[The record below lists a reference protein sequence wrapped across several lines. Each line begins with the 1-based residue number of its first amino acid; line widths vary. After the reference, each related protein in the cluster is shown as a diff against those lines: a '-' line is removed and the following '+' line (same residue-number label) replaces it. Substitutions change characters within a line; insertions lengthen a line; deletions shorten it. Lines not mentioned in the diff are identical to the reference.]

1 LLSIIIVVQQI
12 FSPARTLTVFLQ
24 SLSNKDITRK
34 KTQFN
39 MKLAS
44 LYAILSSISSI
55 LYRASLCTAQ
65 ETAAQE
71 PEGGES
77 YRAQR
82 PNVKGF
88 GPDLTGVDPSLIV
101 RPPPGIDY
109 PGCFQDLV
117 TSDRDGNGIV
127 EQKEYLG
134 FIQEY
139 GKRICYESDA
149 LTLEQQ
155 AAFNSLAC
163 LCRSREGNDASCC
176 LAGNAKLPTAGALNA
191 IGRTEAE
198 KLYLTTVCTVTDG
211 TMENS
216 KCPPYILDRETPPP
230 VVIVPVNS
238 VSAQAVEAPPLA
250 DNKKWAWIAAAI
262 AGLLLLF
269 LCCCCCVLRRKR
281 GKVVEEEEEVIE
293 STPGKGMAA
302 ASDEEAP
309 HEQAAP
315 RALASVP
322 PIPPTVLEGEEEEE
336 SYDGEGRTRRGGHE
350 VETDD
355 ESDGEGRRTRGS
367 NYMPDEEEDARRR
380 WPGGEL
386 PPQEPEDPERVVL
399 RPIPVQ
405 EQEDDPDWDE
415 PARELEEHKVKD
427 DDSVQEFERYVPDS
441 GVATDDRASNDPVT
455 WKKDWNREK
464 APEPDENDNRKHRIQ
479 SGLGE
484 GEVWDKLDDDDDA
497 SRSHAGGAGAGDVFD
512 WVVQSALGVLDT
524 TDQHGQLDDTS
535 VGASTNQGSFNNH

>member
-1 LLSIIIVVQQI
+1 
-12 FSPARTLTVFLQ
+12 
-24 SLSNKDITRK
+24 
-34 KTQFN
+34 

-44 LYAILSSISSI
+44 IFTVSTLSSI
-55 LYRASLCTAQ
+55 LYQASLCMAQ
-65 ETAAQE
+65 ESEQ
-71 PEGGES
+71 GE

-109 PGCFQDLV
+109 PGCFKDLV

-176 LAGNAKLPTAGALNA
+176 LEGNAKLPTAGALNP
-191 IGRTEAE
+191 IGRTEE
-198 KLYLTTVCTVTDG
+198 QMFYLTTVCTVTDG

-230 VVIVPVNS
+230 VVIVPVDP
-238 VSAQAVEAPPLA
+238 VGAQAVEEPLPN

-269 LCCCCCVLRRKR
+269 LCCCCCVIRRKR
-281 GKVVEEEEEVIE
+281 GKVVEEEEEIVE
-293 STPGKGMAA
+293 TAPGKGVPPD
-302 ASDEEAP
+302 DEESP
-309 HEQAAP
+309 QEQPAP

-322 PIPPTVLEGEEEEE
+322 PIPPTVLEGEEAEETE
-336 SYDGEGRTRRGGHE
+336 SYDGEGRTRAGGHQ
-350 VETDD
+350 VDD
-355 ESDGEGRRTRGS
+355 ESDDEGEGRRTRGS
-367 NYMPDEEEDARRR
+367 NYVPDEDDDTRRK

-386 PPQEPEDPERVVL
+386 PPQEPEDPARVVL
-399 RPIPVQ
+399 RPIPAK
-405 EQEDDPDWDE
+405 EQDDDPDWDE
-415 PARELEEHKVKD
+415 PARELENHKVQD
-427 DDSVQEFERYVPDS
+427 DDSVQEFERHVPDA
-441 GVATDDRASNDPVT
+441 GVATDDRQVKDPVT

-464 APEPDENDNRKHRIQ
+464 PPENDENDNRKHRIQ

-484 GEVWDKLDDDDDA
+484 GEVWDKLDGDDDA
-497 SRSHAGGAGAGDVFD
+497 SRSQAGGAGAGDVFD
-512 WVVQSALGVLDT
+512 WVIQSALGVLDT

-535 VGASTNQGSFNNH
+535 VDASSQQGSINNQ